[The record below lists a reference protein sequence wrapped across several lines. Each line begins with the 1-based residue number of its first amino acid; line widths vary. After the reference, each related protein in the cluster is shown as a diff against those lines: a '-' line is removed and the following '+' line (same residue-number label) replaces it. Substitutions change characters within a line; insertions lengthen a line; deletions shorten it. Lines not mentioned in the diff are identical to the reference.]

1 MKRAEWV
8 CFDECGWLM
17 EEVFQVIEP
26 YTAQNKDFKMGGG
39 IDVSTLPRELPN
51 QLMYTSSASSVD
63 SYFYD
68 KYRQYSKMM
77 FLGSKD
83 HFVADINCEVVI
95 NATFK
100 GKLYSA
106 SLLSQAKVDNAMR
119 ENKEKALREYYNK
132 FTEDAG
138 ANAVVRRGTITRNS
152 IVRPPVLVAP
162 DNERH
167 MYGFAYDPAR
177 SLDNS
182 FVLIGEYYKDE
193 RVGWKLRL
201 LNGVN
206 FADYGLRNKTPMRT
220 PEQIEHLKKLI
231 LDYNGPFPDYDNIH
245 VIFIDAGSGGAGVNI
260 ADFLMPDWY
269 ENGKDGIQKFKHA
282 GLIDKEYSA
291 EHVRKFPNAIN
302 KIRLIS
308 PVKFK
313 SEIYRAFME
322 MSSQDLI
329 EFPAEYNNKGY
340 LTIIEVDEKI
350 MRKKEAEIRK
360 RMEEEKI
367 PADKFQELL
376 EEQLAEVDGARTKL
390 YTLTPEEEVAL
401 TQIDSM
407 KEELVNMVKI
417 ETPGERDRFELTK
430 EKQGKLHD
438 DRAYC
443 MALLAYGLQEL
454 RRADILAKAKTKD
467 KHIAR
472 RMPIRRGKVHKM
484 IG

>member
-1 MKRAEWV
+1 
-8 CFDECGWLM
+8 M

-106 SLLSQAKVDNAMR
+106 SLLSQTKVDNAMR

-152 IVRPPVLVAP
+152 IVRPPVLETP
-162 DNERH
+162 DKEKH
-167 MYGFAYDPAR
+167 MYAFAYDPAR

-206 FADYGLRNKTPMRT
+206 FAD
-220 PEQIEHLKKLI
+220 
-231 LDYNGPFPDYDNIH
+231 
-245 VIFIDAGSGGAGVNI
+245 
-260 ADFLMPDWY
+260 
-269 ENGKDGIQKFKHA
+269 
-282 GLIDKEYSA
+282 
-291 EHVRKFPNAIN
+291 
-302 KIRLIS
+302 
-308 PVKFK
+308 
-313 SEIYRAFME
+313 RAF
-322 MSSQDLI
+322 
-329 EFPAEYNNKGY
+329 K
-340 LTIIEVDEKI
+340 EVD
-350 MRKKEAEIRK
+350 
-360 RMEEEKI
+360 
-367 PADKFQELL
+367 
-376 EEQLAEVDGARTKL
+376 T
-390 YTLTPEEEVAL
+390 
-401 TQIDSM
+401 
-407 KEELVNMVKI
+407 
-417 ETPGERDRFELTK
+417 
-430 EKQGKLHD
+430 
-438 DRAYC
+438 
-443 MALLAYGLQEL
+443 GLQRSFPGL
-454 RRADILAKAKTKD
+454 
-467 KHIAR
+467 
-472 RMPIRRGKVHKM
+472 
-484 IG
+484 

>member
-1 MKRAEWV
+1 
-8 CFDECGWLM
+8 
-17 EEVFQVIEP
+17 
-26 YTAQNKDFKMGGG
+26 
-39 IDVSTLPRELPN
+39 
-51 QLMYTSSASSVD
+51 MYA
-63 SYFYD
+63 
-68 KYRQYSKMM
+68 
-77 FLGSKD
+77 
-83 HFVADINCEVVI
+83 
-95 NATFK
+95 
-100 GKLYSA
+100 
-106 SLLSQAKVDNAMR
+106 
-119 ENKEKALREYYNK
+119 
-132 FTEDAG
+132 
-138 ANAVVRRGTITRNS
+138 
-152 IVRPPVLVAP
+152 
-162 DNERH
+162 
-167 MYGFAYDPAR
+167 FAYDPAR

-245 VIFIDAGSGGAGVNI
+245 AIFIDAGSGGAGVNI

-269 ENGKDGIQKFKHA
+269 EKGKEGIAKFKHA

-291 EHVRKFPNAIN
+291 EHVRKFPEALN

-367 PADKFQELL
+367 PADRFQELL
-376 EEQLAEVDGARTKL
+376 EAGEASPSEDLVDI
-390 YTLTPEEEVAL
+390 TLTDEGPVYLPAKQLRPYYPNLLSIHSQWMMRRQEESEIQAADARRVSRTEVLSRFLQDVCDTEMTPEDEAL
-401 TQIDSM
+401 FA
-407 KEELVNMVKI
+407 
-417 ETPGERDRFELTK
+417 ETLRQLD
-430 EKQGKLHD
+430 
-438 DRAYC
+438 
-443 MALLAYGLQEL
+443 LQEG
-454 RRADILAKAKTKD
+454 AKQ
-467 KHIAR
+467 
-472 RMPIRRGKVHKM
+472 P
-484 IG
+484 